1 VKGLF
6 SFLLLLLVLIV
17 AIVVGSRNQE
27 LLTINYL
34 IAQSQIRESTLMA
47 ICLGLGVIIGIV
59 SMFSSWLRLTWQV
72 TSLKSQV
79 KKLAKED

>member
-1 VKGLF
+1 MKGLF
-6 SFLLLLLVLIV
+6 SFLLLLLVLII

-34 IAQSQIRESTLMA
+34 IAQSEMRESTLMA
-47 ICLGLGVIIGIV
+47 ICLGLGVIIGMFT
-59 SMFSSWLRLTWQV
+59 MFSSWLRLTWQV
-72 TSLKSQV
+72 SSLKSQV

>member
-17 AIVVGSRNQE
+17 AIIVGSRNQE

>member
-1 VKGLF
+1 MKGLF